1 MSMRNVDL
9 QVLIPRLQEVGR
21 VQQVQQQQ
29 GQEQQQQFAAQF
41 RQAAELLQNK
51 IKESPR
57 SEKGEV
63 RERETSRRGARH
75 EGQPQQE
82 PQQEAEDTRP
92 AKDPQLGGLIDIKV

>member
-1 MSMRNVDL
+1 MSLRNIDL

-41 RQAAELLQNK
+41 RQAAELMQNK
-51 IKESPR
+51 IKESPH

-63 RERETSRRGARH
+63 QEREASRRGTRQ

-82 PQQEAEDTRP
+82 TQQAPEDGRP
-92 AKDPQLGGLIDIKV
+92 AKDPQRGGLIDIKI